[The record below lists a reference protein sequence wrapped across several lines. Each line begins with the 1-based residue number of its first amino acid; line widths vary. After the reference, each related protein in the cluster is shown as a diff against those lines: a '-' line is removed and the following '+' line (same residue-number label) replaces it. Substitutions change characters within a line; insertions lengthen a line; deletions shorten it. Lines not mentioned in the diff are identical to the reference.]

1 MPDKYI
7 EEVLKTELAI
17 LDIDKELKKKYSK
30 SDGSKSKDSSDDELE
45 GEVVEIKSGRKM
57 RSRTK
62 KEDKSDGLQAK
73 DFSGKESEEDVESDA
88 GKKGKIKNNK
98 KEVKLDGCK
107 SKDVS
112 DHEFEEP
119 NDEIDVGKTG
129 KIKNKKDV
137 KPSQSHIKKM
147 DKGKD
152 VQIVKVTAT
161 RMKQNSFEVET
172 WLQERDI
179 LVLPVDRR
187 PDADF
192 TITCTVSNHSY
203 SLWGQIEKDISSCR
217 GNYTRVSNICR
228 SHYVALDRD
237 RRVIKSLFNKRLTWD
252 NQDMLAHSLIPR
264 DGNLDRSEAFE
275 IMTRAVGDCLLDAI
289 SRLVYGNQNHA
300 RELRTRMTVEAVV
313 YEEWYLLDKNL
324 GVNLPALDTGHSLT
338 ERYALYAGTQAKNFA
353 STYQKEVIRC
363 FKSGQ
368 YCALWQIH
376 QLSTIIGRPIIC
388 LFPEFEDLEDEAPLR
403 FYHNRTIYPREVSD
417 HANESVTIMWTK
429 SSPMEESQQV
439 ANHIVP
445 VVKKYPVTKVLFCG
459 TLEPEAPTDEHVF
472 FYENSAEEQDVAQ
485 DISDISTVSNL
496 SKKQLD
502 GTKEMTP
509 DTSQELKD
517 ASRMTSHPSDSNRL
531 MDKVKKTAK
540 PRKQTSRRGRAKQ
553 NSLPRTNNFVTMPG
567 YSVKSDE
574 EIKKRNQDLAK
585 RNREALEAMKQ
596 AKECTV
602 TLQHVPMEGMTSV
615 TIGKTDRS
623 DQPEVQPVL
632 PQMLLMQ
639 SEHETES
646 ALRDEEAFSLEK
658 SEAKEEPTTQ
668 LNEQTPTDNTHE
680 TGGALREEEGSSLDK
695 PEDKELP
702 DLSESIPLVETQEQ
716 TTELNEQTPTK
727 KIHER
732 EGASSELDGALV
744 TTSFDNRDAL
754 KAMKQAKECTVTL
767 QHVPMEGMTS
777 VTIGKTDRSDQPE
790 VQPVLPQ
797 MLLMQS
803 EHETES
809 ALRDEEAFSLEKSEA
824 KEEPTTQL
832 NEQTPTDN
840 THETGGAL
848 REEEGSSLEK
858 SEDKEEPT
866 TQLNEQ
872 TPTDNTHETGGAL
885 REEEGSS
892 LDKPEDKD
900 PLGALREEEG
910 SSLDKPEDKEYS
922 I

>member
-30 SDGSKSKDSSDDELE
+30 SDGSKSKDSSDDEFE

-62 KEDKSDGLQAK
+62 KEVKSDGLQAK

-119 NDEIDVGKTG
+119 NVEIDVGKTG

-152 VQIVKVTAT
+152 VQIVKVTET

-228 SHYVALDRD
+228 SHYLALDRD

-403 FYHNRTIYPREVSD
+403 FYHNRTIYPREVSN

-517 ASRMTSHPSDSNRL
+517 ASRMTSHPSDSNSL
-531 MDKVKKTAK
+531 LDKVKKTAK

-553 NSLPRTNNFVTMPG
+553 SSLPRTNKFVTLPG

-602 TLQHVPMEGMTSV
+602 RLQDLPMEGMTSV

-646 ALRDEEAFSLEK
+646 ALRDEE
-658 SEAKEEPTTQ
+658 
-668 LNEQTPTDNTHE
+668 
-680 TGGALREEEGSSLDK
+680 G
-695 PEDKELP
+695 
-702 DLSESIPLVETQEQ
+702 
-716 TTELNEQTPTK
+716 
-727 KIHER
+727 
-732 EGASSELDGALV
+732 
-744 TTSFDNRDAL
+744 
-754 KAMKQAKECTVTL
+754 
-767 QHVPMEGMTS
+767 
-777 VTIGKTDRSDQPE
+777 
-790 VQPVLPQ
+790 
-797 MLLMQS
+797 
-803 EHETES
+803 
-809 ALRDEEAFSLEKSEA
+809 FSLEKSEA

-858 SEDKEEPT
+858 SEAKEEPT

-872 TPTDNTHETGGAL
+872 TPMDNTHETGGAL
-885 REEEGSS
+885 RGR
-892 LDKPEDKD
+892 KG
-900 PLGALREEEG
+900 PLWTNQKIK
-910 SSLDKPEDKEYS
+910 SYP